1 MSKIEAK
8 TEEEKEA
15 ATTSTEENA
24 MNAAIARVM
33 RIGLRPPPSFPAIGD
48 WELWVSRF
56 ELYVLQATISE
67 GLWTKELLTLLEDE
81 LFQVLSRHR
90 PANSN
95 DYKAVCAC
103 LQQHFA
109 PFGNELEWQFK
120 FQSRVQKVGESL
132 LEYSG
137 DLRRMADKVYPS
149 WPHTQRKSQFIQG
162 VRSPTVQLLLMKE
175 VPKTLDE
182 ALKLAC
188 GQETAES
195 AEKQLHKLK
204 HSKAVSAVTPETKGE
219 STICIELA
227 RATGHYE
234 RDEKIEALSWQI
246 RQLSEEMETLRT
258 PRKSGQHRD
267 QGSVLDV
274 WRAQTYSA

>member
-8 TEEEKEA
+8 TEEEKAA
-15 ATTSTEENA
+15 ATTGTEETA
-24 MNAAIARVM
+24 VSAAIARVVRM
-33 RIGLRPPPSFPAIGD
+33 GLRPPPRFPANGD

-56 ELYVLQATISE
+56 ELYVLQANISE

-81 LFQVLSRHR
+81 PFRVVSRQGL
-90 PANSN
+90 ACSN

-109 PFGNELEWQFK
+109 PVGNELEWQFK
-120 FQSRVQKVGESL
+120 IQNRVQKVGESL

-137 DLRRMADKVYPS
+137 DLRRMADKAYPS
-149 WPHTQRKSQFIQG
+149 WPHTQRQELLRNQFIQG

-188 GQETAES
+188 RQETVES
-195 AEKQLHKLK
+195 AQKQLHKLK
-204 HSKAVSAVTPETKGE
+204 HSEAASAVTPETKGE
-219 STICIELA
+219 STLCIESV
-227 RATGHYE
+227 RATGHDE
-234 RDEKIEALSWQI
+234 RDE
-246 RQLSEEMETLRT
+246 
-258 PRKSGQHRD
+258 D
-267 QGSVLDV
+267 
-274 WRAQTYSA
+274 